1 MFKSLNNSLYEIL
14 TNLFNEKDRNSII
27 EPLICLTRLA
37 ILDFKPVGTK
47 ISIFNNKI
55 SYNEPNILQGAVRW
69 SNGDARDDL
78 HNVFL
83 PLTKAPIWYDVN
95 KPDIQNIF
103 KFAIRGLEKLK
114 RSYSRNSTI
123 NHSIQYYITCLR
135 DSIVISE
142 QNHNGNGNEQGESR
156 RSKRNRNEN
165 ANTASGGAACE
176 SSSGGQGSESED
188 EHNTIFNKL
197 KGIWNDREI
206 SIINN
211 LLIEMESRR
220 LEEGT
225 TSDGSDLS
233 IVSDSETIITT
244 LETLLSA
251 KEKKVSDLI
260 TKSTTLLE

>member
-14 TNLFNEKDRNSII
+14 SNLFNEKDKNSII

-37 ILDFKPVGTK
+37 ILDFKPIGTK
-47 ISIFNNKI
+47 ISIFNNRI

-78 HNVFL
+78 HNIFL
-83 PLTKAPIWYDVN
+83 PLTKASVWYDVN
-95 KPDIQNIF
+95 KSDIQNIF

-135 DSIVISE
+135 NSIRISE
-142 QNHNGNGNEQGESR
+142 QNGNENNTNKQLDKR
-156 RSKRNRNEN
+156 RSTRNNDEN
-165 ANTASGGAACE
+165 LETAT
-176 SSSGGQGSESED
+176 GSIGIENED

-197 KGIWNDREI
+197 KGIWNEREI

-220 LEEGT
+220 LEEE
-225 TSDGSDLS
+225 SQPDGSNLNF
-233 IVSDSETIITT
+233 VSESETIINT

-251 KEKKVSDLI
+251 KEKKVFDLI

>member
-1 MFKSLNNSLYEIL
+1 MFKSLNNSIYEIL

-37 ILDFKPVGTK
+37 ILEFKPIGTK
-47 ISIFNNKI
+47 ISIFDNKI

-69 SNGDARDDL
+69 SNGDMRDDL
-78 HNVFL
+78 HNIFL
-83 PLTKAPIWYDVN
+83 PLTKAALWYDVSN
-95 KPDIQNIF
+95 SDIQNIF
-103 KFAIRGLEKLK
+103 KFAVRGLEKLK

-123 NHSIQYYITCLR
+123 NHSIQYYIDCLR
-135 DSIVISE
+135 KSIQTGNRDCESE
-142 QNHNGNGNEQGESR
+142 SDEGRGGGRRKKRGAGVGNESL
-156 RSKRNRNEN
+156 NDL
-165 ANTASGGAACE
+165 A
-176 SSSGGQGSESED
+176 ED

-197 KGIWNDREI
+197 KGIWNEREI

-220 LEEGT
+220 SQEGGSSQN
-225 TSDGSDLS
+225 SDCD
-233 IVSDSETIITT
+233 SDSETIITT

-251 KEKKVSDLI
+251 KERKVSDLI

>member
-1 MFKSLNNSLYEIL
+1 MFKSLNNSIYEIL
-14 TNLFNEKDRNSII
+14 SNLFNEKDKNSII

-95 KPDIQNIF
+95 KSDIQNIF

-135 DSIVISE
+135 DSIIINE
-142 QNHNGNGNEQGESR
+142 QNGNGNGNRNNDNENGESR
-156 RSKRNRNEN
+156 RSRRSRNEN
-165 ANTASGGAACE
+165 SQTNTNASA
-176 SSSGGQGSESED
+176 SEADD

-225 TSDGSDLS
+225 TSEGRDDSF
-233 IVSDSETIITT
+233 VSDSETIITT

>member
-1 MFKSLNNSLYEIL
+1 MFKSLNNSIYEIL

-37 ILDFKPVGTK
+37 ILEFKPIGTK
-47 ISIFNNKI
+47 ISIFNNQI

-83 PLTKAPIWYDVN
+83 PLTKAPLWYDVT

-114 RSYSRNSTI
+114 RSYLRNSTI
-123 NHSIQYYITCLR
+123 NHSIQYYIDCLR
-135 DSIVISE
+135 KSI
-142 QNHNGNGNEQGESR
+142 NPNEEEEAGRRSSR
-156 RSKRNRNEN
+156 RNRDTEPE
-165 ANTASGGAACE
+165 T
-176 SSSGGQGSESED
+176 ED

-220 LEEGT
+220 SEEGD
-225 TSDGSDLS
+225 TSLNTGSHFLLD
-233 IVSDSETIITT
+233 SDSDTLITT
-244 LETLLSA
+244 LETLLCA
-251 KEKKVSDLI
+251 KERKVSDLI
-260 TKSTTLLE
+260 TRSTTLLE

>member
-1 MFKSLNNSLYEIL
+1 MFKSLNNSIYEIL

-37 ILDFKPVGTK
+37 ILEFKPIGTK
-47 ISIFNNKI
+47 ISIFNNQI

-83 PLTKAPIWYDVN
+83 PLTKAPLWYDVT

-114 RSYSRNSTI
+114 RSYLRNSTI
-123 NHSIQYYITCLR
+123 NHSIQYYIDCLR
-135 DSIVISE
+135 KSI
-142 QNHNGNGNEQGESR
+142 NPNEEEESGRRSSR
-156 RSKRNRNEN
+156 RNRDTE
-165 ANTASGGAACE
+165 TE
-176 SSSGGQGSESED
+176 TED

-220 LEEGT
+220 SEEGD
-225 TSDGSDLS
+225 TSLNTGSHFLLD
-233 IVSDSETIITT
+233 SDSDTLITT
-244 LETLLSA
+244 LETLLCA
-251 KEKKVSDLI
+251 KERKVSDLI
-260 TKSTTLLE
+260 TRSTTLLE